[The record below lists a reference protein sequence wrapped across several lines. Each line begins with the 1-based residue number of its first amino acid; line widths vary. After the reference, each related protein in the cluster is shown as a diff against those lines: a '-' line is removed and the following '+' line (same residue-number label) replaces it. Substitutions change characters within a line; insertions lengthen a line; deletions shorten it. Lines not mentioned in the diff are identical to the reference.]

1 MLPTWYID
9 YKNFIDASIKDYL
22 NTYFASQTSSM
33 WLEKLKEASLYAC
46 KWWKRIRAILA
57 LEFFFAF
64 SWKSLND
71 IKSSDDVV
79 KFAIALELIHAYSLV
94 HDDLPAMDN
103 DDFRR
108 WEPTT
113 WKAYWEYTAIL
124 VGDLLNSLAFE
135 IISEIDNSYLSK
147 KLSKLLSRSIGFF
160 GMVWWQMDDMFYEE
174 ENFKNL
180 SFEQLRSLHSKK
192 TWALIKSSV
201 LGWFNIAWKMSEKE
215 ENLDKYA
222 ENIGFAFQL
231 KDDILDVE
239 GSLETTWKSV
249 WGEEKWFVSVFWLE
263 ESKKN
268 LDNLISNALS
278 EISFLNSEKLNFLTE
293 YIKKREK

>member
-9 YKNFIDASIKDYL
+9 YKKFIDYSIETYL
-22 NTYFASQTSSM
+22 NTYFATENSSM

-46 KWWKRIRAILA
+46 NWWKRIRAILA

-64 SWKSLND
+64 SWKKLND
-71 IKSSDDVV
+71 LNQNDDIV

-108 WEPTT
+108 WEATT
-113 WKAYWEYTAIL
+113 WKAYGEYTAIL
-124 VGDLLNSLAFE
+124 VWDLLNSLAFE
-135 IISEIDNSYLSK
+135 IISEIENSDLSK
-147 KLSKLLSRSIGFF
+147 KISKLLRRSIWFF
-160 GMVWWQMDDMFYEE
+160 GMLGWQMEDMFYEE
-174 ENFKNL
+174 NSIKNL

-192 TWALIKSSV
+192 TWALIKTSI
-201 LGWFNIAWKMSEKE
+201 LGWFYISWKISQKEINLENYSEK
-215 ENLDKYA
+215 
-222 ENIGFAFQL
+222 IWFAFQL

-239 GSLETTWKSV
+239 GSFESTWKSV
-249 WGEEKWFVSVFWLE
+249 WWEEKWFASVFWLE

-268 LDNLISNALS
+268 LDNLINESLS
-278 EISFLNSEKLNFLTE
+278 EIDFLNSEKLNFLTE

>member
-9 YKNFIDASIKDYL
+9 YKNFIDESIKGYL
-22 NTYFASQTSSM
+22 NTYFASQTSSQG
-33 WLEKLKEASLYAC
+33 LEKLKEASLYAC
-46 KWWKRIRAILA
+46 NGGKRIRAILA

-64 SWKSLND
+64 SGKTLGD
-71 IKSSDDVV
+71 IKQNDDVV

-108 WEPTT
+108 GEPTT
-113 WKAYWEYTAIL
+113 WKAYGEYTAIL

-135 IISEIDNSYLSK
+135 IISEINNSDLSK
-147 KLSKLLSRSIGFF
+147 KLSKLLRRSIGFF
-160 GMVWWQMDDMFYEE
+160 GMVGGQMEDMHYEE
-174 ENFKNL
+174 ENSKNL
-180 SFEQLRSLHSKK
+180 SFEQLKSLHSKK
-192 TWALIKSSV
+192 TGALIKTSV
-201 LGWFNIAWKMSEKE
+201 LGGFYIFGNNVEKEQNLEIYSEK
-215 ENLDKYA
+215 
-222 ENIGFAFQL
+222 IGFAFQL

-239 GSLETTWKSV
+239 GSLETTGKSV
-249 WGEEKWFVSVFWLE
+249 GGEEKGFVSVFGLE

-268 LDNLISNALS
+268 LDNLISESTS
-278 EISFLNSEKLNFLTE
+278 EINFLNSEKLNFLTE